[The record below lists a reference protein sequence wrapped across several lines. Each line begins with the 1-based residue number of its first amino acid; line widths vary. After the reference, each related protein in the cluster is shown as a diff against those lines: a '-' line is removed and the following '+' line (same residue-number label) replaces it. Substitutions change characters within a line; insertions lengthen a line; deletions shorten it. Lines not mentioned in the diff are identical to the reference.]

1 MTKCINNPIE
11 LIDNNNHCID
21 EKTYECEKCYKIFE
35 SPELLIKH
43 KKSKIICDTI
53 QKIIKNTG
61 IMARKFE
68 KIIDDTDIKSYE
80 SYEST
85 NTCYYCNTKCESPT
99 GIGYKTHMLL
109 RRHIETECQ
118 IKERLMEKFE
128 KYSFLHVNKKLE
140 LKRINKQ
147 KRMMKKL
154 EQINLEQVKS
164 EKIKSTNNKSTNNKS
179 TNNKSTNNK
188 STNNKSTNNKS
199 TNNKSTNNKSTNNN
213 NLSDDIMNK
222 LINKNNIIIKNNTI
236 TSTKERNVV
245 VNFTGSIADGIIFI
259 DIKEI

>member
-1 MTKCINNPIE
+1 MTECINNPIE
-11 LIDNNNHCID
+11 LIDNNKDIHYIDNHYID
-21 EKTYECEKCYKIFE
+21 EKTYECEKCYKNFE
-35 SPELLIKH
+35 SSELLIKH

-61 IMARKFE
+61 IMAKKLG

-80 SYEST
+80 SYGIT
-85 NTCYYCNTKCESPT
+85 NTCYYCDTIYESPT
-99 GIGYKTHMLL
+99 GIAYKTHMVL
-109 RRHIETECQ
+109 RRHIETECK
-118 IKERLMEKFE
+118 IKKRLMEKFE

-154 EQINLEQVKS
+154 EQI
-164 EKIKSTNNKSTNNKS
+164 KST
-179 TNNKSTNNK
+179 
-188 STNNKSTNNKS
+188 
-199 TNNKSTNNKSTNNN
+199 NN

>member
-11 LIDNNNHCID
+11 LIDNNNQCID
-21 EKTYECEKCYKIFE
+21 EKTYECEKCYKNFE

-61 IMARKFE
+61 IMARKLQ

-99 GIGYKTHMLL
+99 GIAYKTHMLL

-154 EQINLEQVKS
+154 EQI
-164 EKIKSTNNKSTNNKS
+164 KST
-179 TNNKSTNNK
+179 
-188 STNNKSTNNKS
+188 
-199 TNNKSTNNKSTNNN
+199 NN

>member
-1 MTKCINNPIE
+1 MTECLNNPIE

-21 EKTYECEKCYKIFE
+21 EKTYECEKCYKNFE

-99 GIGYKTHMLL
+99 GIAYKTHMLL

-154 EQINLEQVKS
+154 EQI
-164 EKIKSTNNKSTNNKS
+164 KST
-179 TNNKSTNNK
+179 
-188 STNNKSTNNKS
+188 
-199 TNNKSTNNKSTNNN
+199 NN

>member
-1 MTKCINNPIE
+1 MTECINNPIE

-21 EKTYECEKCYKIFE
+21 EKTYECEKCYKNFE

-99 GIGYKTHMLL
+99 GIAYKTHMLL

-154 EQINLEQVKS
+154 EQI
-164 EKIKSTNNKSTNNKS
+164 KST
-179 TNNKSTNNK
+179 
-188 STNNKSTNNKS
+188 
-199 TNNKSTNNKSTNNN
+199 NN

>member
-11 LIDNNNHCID
+11 LIDNNNNHCID
-21 EKTYECEKCYKIFE
+21 EKTYECEKCYKNFE

-99 GIGYKTHMLL
+99 GIAYKTHMLL

-128 KYSFLHVNKKLE
+128 KYSHIHVNKKLE

-147 KRMMKKL
+147 KRMIKKL
-154 EQINLEQVKS
+154 EQI
-164 EKIKSTNNKSTNNKS
+164 KST
-179 TNNKSTNNK
+179 
-188 STNNKSTNNKS
+188 
-199 TNNKSTNNKSTNNN
+199 NN

>member
-21 EKTYECEKCYKIFE
+21 EKTYECEKCYKNFE

-99 GIGYKTHMLL
+99 GIAYKTHMLL

-140 LKRINKQ
+140 LKKINKQ

-154 EQINLEQVKS
+154 E
-164 EKIKSTNNKSTNNKS
+164 KIKLT
-179 TNNKSTNNK
+179 
-188 STNNKSTNNKS
+188 
-199 TNNKSTNNKSTNNN
+199 NN
-213 NLSDDIMNK
+213 NLSNDIMNK